1 MLHFYK
7 KTCGKIW
14 RILKFIFSLPL
25 KIIDKIERV
34 FACNW
39 FSATTK
45 KTDFIISS
53 SKCSHPSIKG
63 VGFLCSNK
71 RALVGLRELWR
82 KFAPFLF
89 ATLLNNQKTNIVAL
103 YQVTVKKQWFSAGQV
118 IEPGMSVQV
127 SSMMIADPI
136 LINGGQ
142 LVRDAFLRIYGVDL
156 QQINALNG
164 LILESKRIG

>member
-1 MLHFYK
+1 MEEV
-7 KTCGKIW
+7 C
-14 RILKFIFSLPL
+14 
-25 KIIDKIERV
+25 
-34 FACNW
+34 
-39 FSATTK
+39 
-45 KTDFIISS
+45 
-53 SKCSHPSIKG
+53 
-63 VGFLCSNK
+63 
-71 RALVGLRELWR
+71 ALSFCHIV
-82 KFAPFLF
+82 K
-89 ATLLNNQKTNIVAL
+89 QSKTNIVAL

-156 QQINALNG
+156 QQMNALSG